1 MSGLESL
8 DDAADTNTEA
18 QTLMQM
24 MKTMMES
31 HSSLEKQVAE
41 LMQKQHSRF
50 RLPTANDLDESF
62 NLKDIHLSEDI
73 FARTPSV
80 RRSSLLLN
88 NPRLKR
94 ENQAQHLAMATP
106 FESSALKKKVNYL
119 ALANLRKEKRYYDS
133 QPGNA
138 GAQILLWQDRY
149 IPETG
154 RRKLLNQFKKFNE
167 NPAKPLI
174 DQSFRVPTEED
185 LFTMDFAEIFN
196 LLEISIIPGSPADYE
211 EEIADITRAITHNN
225 LHYTIP
231 AQPYYLQHL
240 HRAIESVEQYLKI
253 APEKDTNGS
262 HMPYN
267 LGTKKN
273 PMHGTRG
280 TISAFMDN
288 AMPPV
293 LQHSMAK
300 LMNQTTPANTL
311 GHHFQLM
318 RTAITSLEKM
328 FNTYDHYLTACIDL
342 SRARKPDD
350 ASLKHLLACQTHEQK
365 RKVGSET
372 KIADRHKS
380 NRLESAEPPAETDGK
395 SAQADNSEND
405 DDDTTLDIHDSAAIE
420 ASELKKTPCYAYIE
434 GKCEAGK
441 NCTRSHDKKVLQ
453 TFLNERSAMVNKMP

>member
-1 MSGLESL
+1 MSGPESQ
-8 DDAADTNTEA
+8 DDDTDTNTEA

-24 MKTMMES
+24 MRTMLES

-41 LMQKQHSRF
+41 LMQKQRSTSK
-50 RLPTANDLDESF
+50 LPTPNDLDESF

-73 FARTPSV
+73 FAHTPSA

-88 NPRLKR
+88 DPRLKKG
-94 ENQAQHLAMATP
+94 NQAQHLAMATP

-167 NPAKPLI
+167 NPAKPLL

-350 ASLKHLLACQTHEQK
+350 ASLKHLASTIGEVDENSLQTQQQ
-365 RKVGSET
+365 
-372 KIADRHKS
+372 S
-380 NRLESAEPPAETDGK
+380 NTDPMSGI
-395 SAQADNSEND
+395 
-405 DDDTTLDIHDSAAIE
+405 TTEDQNTELSAALGGMPPKRTEQEIQD
-420 ASELKKTPCYAYIE
+420 LKKTPCYAFIK
-434 GKCEAGK
+434 G
-441 NCTRSHDKKVLQ
+441 NCKSSTCLRSHDKKIIMACLEEDLQ
-453 TFLNERSAMVNKMP
+453 RAKELA